1 MTRETQALGRAGEY
15 LAASIFEQH
24 GIITTHVDVYGSD
37 LWCKTP
43 SGRMVSVQVKTTL
56 RIGSE
61 GARHPTRYS
70 FNLRWRPEWAA
81 DVYCLVALEDRLFR
95 LFSAAE
101 MPKSSTKRVSKGR
114 MTEELMLEDLKRYL
128 Y

>member
-37 LWCKTP
+37 LWCRTP
-43 SGRMVSVQVKTTL
+43 SGRMVSVQVKTTR
-56 RIGSE
+56 RIWVE
-61 GARHPTRYS
+61 GDRAPNRYS
-70 FNLRWRPEWAA
+70 FNLRWTEEWAA
-81 DVYCLVALEDRLFR
+81 DVYCLLALEDRVFR

-101 MPKSSTKRVSKGR
+101 MPKASTKRVPKNQ
-114 MTEELMLEDLKRYL
+114 MTEERMLEDLKRYL

>member
-1 MTRETQALGRAGEY
+1 M
-15 LAASIFEQH
+15 AASIFEQN

-56 RIGSE
+56 RLGSE
-61 GARHPTRYS
+61 GEKHRARYS

-101 MPKSSTKRVSKGR
+101 MPKSTTKRVSQKQ